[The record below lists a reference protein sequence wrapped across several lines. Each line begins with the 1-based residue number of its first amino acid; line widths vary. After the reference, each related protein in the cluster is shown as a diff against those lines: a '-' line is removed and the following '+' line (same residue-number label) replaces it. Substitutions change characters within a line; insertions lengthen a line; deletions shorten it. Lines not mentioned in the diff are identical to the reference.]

1 MVKHILIWNVLVYVA
16 VLLPSKLSGLIV
28 NFFPLHKAPSGEFR
42 LYQVL
47 TYFFTHFSFFHIFA
61 NMWVLWSL
69 GSAVERVLGEKK
81 FLWLY
86 FFTGIGSGLVLA
98 YVDTSSI
105 PVIGASTAVSGVFS
119 AFAFLFPD
127 AHLIIFPIPIPIK
140 ARNLLLGYAGLSLIL
155 ALWRPN
161 VGGISHLGHLSGV
174 VLGYLWMR
182 FLR

>member
-1 MVKHILIWNVLVYVA
+1 MVKHILIWNALVFLA
-16 VLLPSKLSGLIV
+16 VLLPSKFSTFIV
-28 NFFPLHKAPSGEFR
+28 NFFPLHKTHGEGFAF
-42 LYQVL
+42 YQVL

-69 GSAVERVLGEKK
+69 GSAVEGVLGQKK

-98 YVDTSSI
+98 YLDTSPI

-119 AFAFLFPD
+119 AFAYLFPE
-127 AHLIIFPIPIPIK
+127 AHLMIFPIPIPFK
-140 ARNLLLGYAGLSLIL
+140 ARNILLGYAGLSLLL

-161 VGGISHLGHLSGV
+161 MGGISHLGHLSGI
-174 VLGYLWMR
+174 VLGYVWMR